1 VATLTVVVGLPGSG
15 KSRLL
20 DRLRAACPGVVAD
33 DYHAAAHGGS
43 PEVTDSRHYPAL
55 IAALRAGLDFYVAD
69 IAFTDSGRRLE
80 LDRVVRA
87 DVAGVVIEWVFFAN
101 DLGACLANV
110 RRRGRES
117 RAEEEEMAQ
126 WLAPRYFVPQHA
138 TVLPVWTPPDSLSSS
153 DRPRAE
159 SYDHSTSIDGR
170 WS

>member
-1 VATLTVVVGLPGSG
+1 MATLTVVVGLPGSG

-43 PEVTDSRHYPAL
+43 PEVTASRHYPAL
-55 IAALRAGLDFYVAD
+55 INNLRAGLDCAISD
-69 IAFTDSGRRLE
+69 IAFTDTGRRLE

-87 DVAGVVIEWVFFAN
+87 DVAGVVIKWVFFAN

-117 RAEEEEMAQ
+117 RVEEGEMAR
-126 WLAPRYFVPQHA
+126 WFAPRYFVPHGA
-138 TVLPVWTPPDSLSSS
+138 TLLPVWTPPGAPSITE
-153 DRPRAE
+153 RPSAE
-159 SYDHSTSIDGR
+159 SDCPTC
-170 WS
+170 